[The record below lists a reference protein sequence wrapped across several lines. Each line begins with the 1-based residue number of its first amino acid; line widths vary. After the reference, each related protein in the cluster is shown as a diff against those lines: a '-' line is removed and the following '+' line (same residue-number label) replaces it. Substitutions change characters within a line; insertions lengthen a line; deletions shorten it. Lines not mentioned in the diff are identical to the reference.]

1 MIYLISHGFLWH
13 GAVKL
18 FPIKEGEVFQVSCVN
33 AQVLILAA
41 VHIALHPGY
50 ALAACL
56 LCAPISPMA
65 APAPSGTASL

>member
-1 MIYLISHGFLWH
+1 MDFYGM

-18 FPIKEGEVFQVSCVN
+18 FPVNEDEVFQVFCGN

-41 VHIALHPGY
+41 VHRALHPGD

-65 APAPSGTASL
+65 APAPPGTASL